1 MDLIERLAQHKT
13 LGSAP
18 REELAWLA
26 THGALRKF
34 GTGEVLSRKGHA
46 VEGMYIILSGR
57 LALFVDR
64 GAGPSKMV
72 EWREGDVTG
81 MLPYSRLVT
90 PPGDSIAQEP
100 LELLAL
106 HRDHLR
112 AMMREC
118 FEVTSILVHLMVD
131 RARLFTSSDLQNEK
145 MISLGKLSAGLAH
158 ELNNPAAAIE
168 RSACQLADRL
178 DDSENAA
185 RALEAAGLSD
195 VQLAAVDAIR
205 ESCGAKGTAGTRS
218 PLEQVDREDA
228 VYNWLA
234 DHELD
239 VSNAQVLAD
248 TGVTFEVLNSLVKVV
263 PGPALNDVLRWA
275 AAGCAV
281 RRLAS
286 EIQDSSARIS
296 SLVVAIKGFTHMD
309 QAMVAERVD
318 PGPGLRDTVTV
329 LNSKASQKSVVVV
342 TDLKADLPHVFGF
355 AAELNQ
361 IWGILIDNALDAAL
375 SGGRVE
381 VSANQEG
388 QDVVVRIIDN
398 GPGIP
403 VEIRSRIFDPFF
415 TTKPMGQGTGLGLD
429 IARRLV
435 RHNDGVID
443 FESQPGR
450 TEFRVSLPIPD
461 SSVAGNRSGFS
472 GSEERSG
479 VTESRITHD

>member
-1 MDLIERLAQHKT
+1 MDLIERLAQHRT

-26 THGALRKF
+26 THGTLRKLD
-34 GTGEVLSRKGHA
+34 TGEVLSHKGYA
-46 VEGMYIILSGR
+46 VEAMYVILSGR

-81 MLPYSRLVT
+81 ILPYSRLVS
-90 PPGDSIAQEP
+90 PPGDSIVQEP
-100 LELLAL
+100 LEILAL

-168 RSACQLADRL
+168 RSAWQLADRL

-195 VQLAAVDAIR
+195 LQLATVDAIR
-205 ESCGAKGTAGTRS
+205 ESCSAKRTVGTQS

-234 DHELD
+234 DHGLD

-281 RRLAS
+281 RRLAT
-286 EIQDSSARIS
+286 EIQDASARIS

-309 QAMVAERVD
+309 QAMVAD
-318 PGPGLRDTVTV
+318 SMNLGAGLNDTVTV
-329 LNSKASQKSVVVV
+329 LNSKAREKSVVVA
-342 TDLKADLPHVFGF
+342 TDIKAGLPQIFGF
-355 AAELNQ
+355 ATELNQ
-361 IWGILIDNALDAAL
+361 IWGILIDNALDAAP
-375 SGGRVE
+375 SGGHVE
-381 VSANQEG
+381 VSASQEG
-388 QDVVVRIIDN
+388 PHVVVRIIDN

-403 VEIRSRIFDPFF
+403 AEIRSRIFDPFF

-443 FESQPGR
+443 FESHPGR
-450 TEFRVSLPIPD
+450 TEFRVSLPIAD
-461 SSVAGNRSGFS
+461 SSVAGVPSNLS
-472 GSEERSG
+472 GSAEPSG
-479 VTESRITHD
+479 IPQSDAMKN